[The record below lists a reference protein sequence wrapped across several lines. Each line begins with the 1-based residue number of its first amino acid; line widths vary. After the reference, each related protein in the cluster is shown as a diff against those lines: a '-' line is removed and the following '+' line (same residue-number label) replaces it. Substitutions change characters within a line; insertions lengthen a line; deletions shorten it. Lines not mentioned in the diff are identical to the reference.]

1 MQHFDAIAT
10 SDYSLWKVFKKL
22 KQPTL
27 AFPSQMETVTGLDL
41 IEKAIVFVNYLQ
53 NVFTPLLY
61 GNFRTREKDIG
72 HYKHSLFWER
82 RIDKINKSEVLSIVK
97 KLKKKK
103 APGYNLIIDQIL
115 KKLPDK
121 GIVYLTQLFAMLRLN
136 FIPPP
141 TMENH
146 FNQNDS

>member
-1 MQHFDAIAT
+1 
-10 SDYSLWKVFKKL
+10 
-22 KQPTL
+22 
-27 AFPSQMETVTGLDL
+27 METVTGLDL
-41 IEKAIVFVNYLQ
+41 IEKAIIFVNYLQ

-72 HYKHSLFWER
+72 HYKYSLFWER

-103 APGYNLIIDQIL
+103 APGYNLITDQIL

-141 TMENH
+141 WNTTLIKMILKPGKNLDDPK
-146 FNQNDS
+146 FYKPTSLLLIQTTSLWIITCV